1 MSFSTL
7 TPETDDQYE
16 KALKNV
22 LMNKYLQ
29 FNEIL
34 ISTSCR
40 MPPVQLNPHK

>member
-1 MSFSTL
+1 MSFYTL

-22 LMNKYLQ
+22 LMIKYLQ
-29 FNEIL
+29 FNEML

-40 MPPVQLNPHK
+40 VPPVQINPHK